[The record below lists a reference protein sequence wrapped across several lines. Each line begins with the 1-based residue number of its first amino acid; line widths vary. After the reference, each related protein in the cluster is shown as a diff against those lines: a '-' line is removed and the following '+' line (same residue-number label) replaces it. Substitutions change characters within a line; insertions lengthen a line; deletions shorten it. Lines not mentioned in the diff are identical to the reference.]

1 MPESFV
7 GETERSN
14 LSLSRVIDIFSI
26 SAI

>member
-7 GETERSN
+7 EETERSN
-14 LSLSRVIDIFSI
+14 LRLSRVIDIFSF

>member
-14 LSLSRVIDIFSI
+14 LRLSRVIDIFSI
-26 SAI
+26 SPI